1 MPHTAPKP
9 STGPAVPVSGQAQHL
24 ALPVNAALLLV
35 LAGFLLLIGKP
46 VLLPIMAA
54 VIAVYVLINV
64 SEALRRVP
72 LIGRLS
78 APMRRL
84 LVLMAFSVVVL
95 ILLGVVID
103 TISRILREAPTY
115 QSNIEKLV
123 AQGADMLGVDERP
136 DWKAI
141 RDATFGRLSVQSLI
155 NTAFYN
161 ITGIGASVF
170 LVIVYSAFLLS
181 ERAGFAV
188 KLSAA
193 MHDAEGAAKTEAM
206 IRDINDRI
214 GDYLAIKTLI
224 NVVLGSVS
232 FVILWALEVDF
243 PIFWAL
249 TIALL
254 NYIPYFG
261 SLVGVAFPVSLSIVQ
276 FGDLWWTLL
285 LAVLLTMAQMIV
297 GNIVEPRLIGRRVNL
312 SPFVVLVSL
321 AVWSSL
327 WGFAGALLAVPL
339 TSILSIILSSFEPTR
354 PLAILMADRID
365 ITSPLIKRD
374 AGD

>member
-1 MPHTAPKP
+1 MIVPP
-9 STGPAVPVSGQAQHL
+9 SQL
-24 ALPVNAALLLV
+24 ALPVNAALLAV
-35 LAGFLLLIGKP
+35 LAGFLIFIGKP
-46 VLLPIMAA
+46 VLLPILAA
-54 VIAVYVLINV
+54 VIAVYVLISV
-64 SEALRRVP
+64 SEAMRAVP
-72 LIGRLS
+72 LVGLLS

-84 LVLMAFSVVVL
+84 LVLVAFTLVVL
-95 ILLGVVID
+95 LLLGVVVD

-115 QSNIEKLV
+115 QANIERLV

-136 DWKAI
+136 DWKTI
-141 RDATFGRLSVQSLI
+141 RDATFGRLSVQTLI
-155 NTAFYN
+155 NTALYN
-161 ITGIGASVF
+161 ITGIGTSVF

-193 MHDAEGAAKTEAM
+193 MRDAEGAAKTEAM

-224 NVVLGSVS
+224 NAMLGTVS
-232 FVILWALEVDF
+232 FVVLWALDVDF
-243 PIFWAL
+243 AIFWAL
-249 TIALL
+249 VIALL

-276 FGDLWWTLL
+276 FGDLWWTML
-285 LAVLLTMAQMIV
+285 LAILLTAAQMIV

-321 AVWSSL
+321 AVWSAL
-327 WGFAGALLAVPL
+327 WGLAGALLAVPL
-339 TSILSIILSSFEPTR
+339 TSILSIVFSSFEPTR

-365 ITSPLIKRD
+365 LTVPSVAGPSIKRD
-374 AGD
+374 VGY

>member
-1 MPHTAPKP
+1 MIGYP
-9 STGPAVPVSGQAQHL
+9 QQL

-35 LAGFLLLIGKP
+35 LAGFLLLVGKP
-46 VLLPIMAA
+46 VLLPILAS

-64 SEALRRVP
+64 SEALRAVP

-78 APMRRL
+78 AAMRRL
-84 LVLMAFSVVVL
+84 LVLMAFTLVVM

-115 QSNIEKLV
+115 QANIERLV
-123 AQGADMLGVDERP
+123 AQGADMFGVDERP
-136 DWKAI
+136 DWNTI
-141 RDATFGRLSVQSLI
+141 RDATFGRLSLQTLI
-155 NTAFYN
+155 NTALSN

-193 MHDAEGAAKTEAM
+193 MRDAEGAARTEAM
-206 IRDINDRI
+206 IRDINHRI

-224 NVVLGSVS
+224 NVVLGCVS
-232 FVILWALEVDF
+232 YAILWALDVDF
-243 PIFWAL
+243 AIFWAL
-249 TIALL
+249 LIAML

-261 SLVGVAFPVSLSIVQ
+261 SLVGVAFPVALSIVQ

-285 LAVLLTMAQMIV
+285 LAVLLTAAQMIV

-312 SPFVVLVSL
+312 SPFVVLLSL
-321 AVWSSL
+321 AVWSAL
-327 WGFAGALLAVPL
+327 WGLAGALLAVPL
-339 TSILSIILSSFEPTR
+339 TSILSIVFSSFEPTR
-354 PLAILMADRID
+354 PIAILMADRVD
-365 ITSPLIKRD
+365 QTR
-374 AGD
+374 A